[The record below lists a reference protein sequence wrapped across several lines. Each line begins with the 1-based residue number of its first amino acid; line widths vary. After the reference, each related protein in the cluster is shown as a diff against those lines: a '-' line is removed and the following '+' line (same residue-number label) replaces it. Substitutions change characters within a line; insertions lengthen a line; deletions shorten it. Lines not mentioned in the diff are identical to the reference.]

1 MATINLLNLFCKITI
16 DDSEVEPGIEKTK
29 KSMAS
34 ASTLISAKAVAIGNA
49 MYDMGKQGI
58 KAFTNLAK
66 IGLDYNT
73 YMEI

>member
-1 MATINLLNLFCKITI
+1 MNVFDLYCKISI
-16 DDSEVEPGIEKTK
+16 DDSGVETGINKTK
-29 KSMAS
+29 KSMES

-66 IGLDYNT
+66 I
-73 YMEI
+73 